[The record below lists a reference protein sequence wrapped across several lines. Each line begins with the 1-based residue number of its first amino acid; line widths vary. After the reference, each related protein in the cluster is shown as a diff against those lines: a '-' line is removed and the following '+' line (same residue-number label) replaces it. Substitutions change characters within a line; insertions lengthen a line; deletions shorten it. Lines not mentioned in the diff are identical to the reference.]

1 MGFSKCV
8 SRSLGELR
16 KLSMTVAVAIL
27 ICGLSATGVL
37 AGNIGSSTDSLNVTG
52 ATAGVLPQA
61 SGTTESSLLS
71 GLHISGYLSQTF
83 GMWQDPPSLAQYT
96 PSRNN
101 LSTSRTLLQV
111 DENFELN
118 DSNNFFAREWFVYE
132 PPYSFNSANNS
143 AWSAASPN
151 KSSFGHFMNGYYNNY
166 QVRDAWWENKFGPL
180 TTYIG
185 NQIVVWGQSLAFR
198 VGDVVNPVD
207 TCWAFGFANL
217 EQSRTPQ
224 WMLHPILNLPEAG
237 PFNSNFA
244 EAIIQPGWQP
254 NYWPEQ
260 TNDPYGKYI
269 GEGAKAGRVQPCF
282 PAASHGP
289 SARFDVGYD
298 SQPRF
303 GLTAALFS
311 NSGGVLTPLA
321 PSAGSNPFGTEA
333 WRCAQFGPNAFPNFS
348 LKVNEAFN
356 PLPPSL
362 RNKFACNLGLSHNN
376 NPYSPIGDHTLL
388 DIGVWNIPGY
398 QPQNWN
404 DGVRFHTLLG
414 PTELTA
420 FYYNDAVNNGV
431 PWGARWTAQ
440 TNLWNYTFYDVQEM
454 GMTMDRPLP
463 IPSSLAEY
471 FPAVFRGEVLYQN
484 HENFA
489 NMNPSDWSGDS
500 YSDVVKW
507 MAAIDV
513 DQAYAP
519 WLTSTGNLTAN
530 FEVYDD
536 MIMDLQKTFTTGNAL
551 DANPPKN
558 DVYALG
564 SIGTSWLWSD
574 IAPTFTGIFEAKG
587 RNIVMFPTVAL
598 NPPWTKKYFMTI
610 TAIEVMGG
618 DKLVG
623 FGVFKGQSQ
632 INAAFQYNFDLM

>member
-1 MGFSKCV
+1 
-8 SRSLGELR
+8 
-16 KLSMTVAVAIL
+16 
-27 ICGLSATGVL
+27 
-37 AGNIGSSTDSLNVTG
+37 
-52 ATAGVLPQA
+52 
-61 SGTTESSLLS
+61 
-71 GLHISGYLSQTF
+71 
-83 GMWQDPPSLAQYT
+83 MWQDPPALRDYT

-111 DENFELN
+111 DENYELN

-132 PPYSFNSANNS
+132 PPYSFNSANNGPGP
-143 AWSAASPN
+143 AADYPHGPWSAASPN
-151 KSSFGHFMNGYYNNY
+151 HSSFGHFMNGYYNNY
-166 QVRDAWWENKFGPL
+166 QVRDAWWENKWGPL

-198 VGDVVNPVD
+198 VGDVVNPQD

-217 EQSRTPQ
+217 EQSRVPQ
-224 WMLHPILNLPEAG
+224 WMIHPILNLPEAG

-269 GEGAKAGRVQPCF
+269 GEGAKAARVQPCF

-289 SARFDVGYD
+289 SARFDVHYD
-298 SQPRF
+298 TQPRF
-303 GLTAALFS
+303 GLTAQFL
-311 NSGGVLTPLA
+311 GLA
-321 PSAGSNPFGTEA
+321 PSAGSNPLGTEA
-333 WRCAQFGPNAFPNFS
+333 WRCRQFADGTPGIPQ
-348 LKVNEAFN
+348 VNEAFN
-356 PLPPSL
+356 PLPRGQ
-362 RNKFACNLGLSHNN
+362 RNKYNCNIGLSRNN

-404 DGVRFHTLLG
+404 DGVRLHTLVG
-414 PTELTA
+414 PNEFTW

-431 PWGARWTAQ
+431 PWGARWTPQ
-440 TNLWNYTFYDVQEM
+440 TNLYNYTFYDVQET
-454 GMTMDRPLP
+454 GVTMDRPLP
-463 IPSSLAEY
+463 MPSSLAEY
-471 FPAVFRGEVLYQN
+471 FPAVFRGEMLYQN
-484 HENFA
+484 HENFPDMGV
-489 NMNPSDWSGDS
+489 NNWSADA

-530 FEVYDD
+530 VEVFDQI
-536 MIMDLQKTFTTGNAL
+536 IMDNRKTFTIGNAL
-551 DANPPKN
+551 DSAPTKN
-558 DVYALG
+558 DVQILG
-564 SIGTSWLWSD
+564 SIGTSWLWAD
-574 IAPTFTGIFEAKG
+574 VAPTFTGIYQVKG
-587 RNIVMFPTVAL
+587 RNIALFPSITL

-618 DKLVG
+618 DSLYG
-623 FGVFKGQSQ
+623 LGLFKGQSQ
-632 INAAFQYNFDLM
+632 INAAFQYNFNLM